1 MEKRARSPDSMD
13 RSSMNMATG
22 SGSGISP
29 DSAGRTAG
37 SESVG
42 KTGVILPPIRR
53 SVSRPRSPVPELNP
67 KDGV

>member
-37 SESVG
+37 IESVG